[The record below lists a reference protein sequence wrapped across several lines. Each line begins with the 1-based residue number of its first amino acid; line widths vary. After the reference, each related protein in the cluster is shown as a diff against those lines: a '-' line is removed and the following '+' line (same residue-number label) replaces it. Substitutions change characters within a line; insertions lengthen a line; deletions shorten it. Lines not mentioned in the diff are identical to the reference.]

1 MVDTHDGKRYR
12 KRCEDRT
19 CGRYSLGDDECP
31 IDRQRVCKQSGPL
44 AQLHEAMG
52 AAAVEKSVM
61 RERVKELSEALQDML
76 DFAGPPLIRHAAR
89 YSEAAAR
96 ARKLLRDFNQ

>member
-1 MVDTHDGKRYR
+1 
-12 KRCEDRT
+12 
-19 CGRYSLGDDECP
+19 
-31 IDRQRVCKQSGPL
+31 
-44 AQLHEAMG
+44 MG